1 MNRKGTIDVKRNG
14 LGGWALVALVC
25 VGATL
30 VVARRWFHDGDA
42 PTPAPVPVAG
52 LANSPVAGAQPATG
66 PSPGTAPVSNT
77 AVSAAQAMEMR
88 LAAERGTDAEYA
100 SYLNVN
106 VRLRPGQTFADYVA
120 DLETRIARSDT
131 AAMVKMAQI
140 LDRCWSA
147 KSIAEDA
154 VAYKREAEDDYDQK
168 LQTARMCEGTLV
180 LPDYAQVRD
189 RGAEL
194 VAEAARRGD
203 EAAILAQFQHSPV
216 RVGADPLSEG
226 SRAWVNEAA
235 GRLAALAS
243 AGNSKAA
250 LALGGLYSDGSF
262 TPQDFPKAAPYF
274 RQVLDN
280 APMRKEE
287 ALARSLMPGPDMGR
301 YNEIYVAT
309 LEAEGMLR
317 MICKK
322 SPPDSIAPGVCK

>member
-1 MNRKGTIDVKRNG
+1 MKRSG
-14 LGGWALVALVC
+14 LGGWGLVALVC

-30 VVARRWFHDGDA
+30 VVARLWFHDGDA
-42 PTPAPVPVAG
+42 PAPLPAPVAD
-52 LANSPVAGAQPATG
+52 LPVAGAPHATG
-66 PSPGTAPVSNT
+66 PSSRVPPVLTAV
-77 AVSAAQAMEMR
+77 VSAAQTIEMR
-88 LAAERGTDAEYA
+88 LAAEMGTDAEYA
-100 SYLNVN
+100 SYLN

-120 DLETRIARSDT
+120 DLEARIARGDT
-131 AAMVKMAQI
+131 AGMVKMAQI
-140 LDRCWSA
+140 LDDCWSA

-154 VAYKREAEDDYDQK
+154 VAHKREADDDYDQK

-203 EAAILAQFQHSPV
+203 EAAILAQFQNSPL

-235 GRLAALAS
+235 GRLETLAS

-250 LALGGLYSDGSF
+250 LALGMLYSSGSI

-274 RQVLDN
+274 RQVLDS

-287 ALARSLMPGPDMGR
+287 ALARSLMPGPDVGR
-301 YNEIYVAT
+301 YNEIYAAT

-317 MICKK
+317 TICKK
-322 SPPDSIAPGVCK
+322 IPSDSLAPGVCK